1 MANTLGTFLVTGH
14 IPLVCIQIGWQAQK
28 FCHCGLLLQWFGH
41 CGLPLMAAPHCLWQ
55 LVVHLHSSGGQS
67 PGRTAPMV
75 GCKAGTFG
83 IPGFVQIQKG
93 SATFSGALLDPP
105 LVIFMAHGPQQDG
118 QVYHWWWSWLEPPG
132 GSAVL
137 VDLQPAFIG
146 SHGFSTWRCVGTTWL
161 VLETAATKKQI
172 VVGWFGQNNWVA
184 VQGKHIWICHKLAMD
199 TGCHKLAMAAI

>member
-55 LVVHLHSSGGQS
+55 LVVHLHSNGGQS

-83 IPGFVQIQKG
+83 IWDPWFCANTKRICNLQW
-93 SATFSGALLDPP
+93 SASGPTTGHL
-105 LVIFMAHGPQQDG
+105 HGPWPSTG
-118 QVYHWWWSWLEPPG
+118 WSGL
-132 GSAVL
+132 SLVVVL
-137 VDLQPAFIG
+137 A
-146 SHGFSTWRCVGTTWL
+146 
-161 VLETAATKKQI
+161 
-172 VVGWFGQNNWVA
+172 
-184 VQGKHIWICHKLAMD
+184 
-199 TGCHKLAMAAI
+199 